1 MISDDATEITTFPME
16 IKTVT
21 ASDDERAGSGDDTH
35 ALTVAEVSEESG
47 DEGDIELEKG
57 EPEKGDPRKGDS
69 VVDMTRPQTLKMKQ
83 TNSHRSGVS

>member
-1 MISDDATEITTFPME
+1 MISDNATEIITFPIE
-16 IKTVT
+16 IITVS

-35 ALTVAEVSEESG
+35 ALTVAQVSEESG
-47 DEGDIELEKG
+47 DEGEE
-57 EPEKGDPRKGDS
+57 EPEKGKPRNGDS

>member
-1 MISDDATEITTFPME
+1 MISDNATEIITFPIE
-16 IKTVT
+16 IITVS

-35 ALTVAEVSEESG
+35 ALTVAQVSEESG
-47 DEGDIELEKG
+47 DEGDEEPDKG
-57 EPEKGDPRKGDS
+57 KPRNGDS